1 LLGICKKK
9 GKKKHGHPRKRKC
22 DKNAD
27 ARGCTIDDECSG
39 ENSDCPKFEGGS
51 CAVTVGGKPFCF
63 TDGEC
68 FACESNDEC
77 VTETGEASARCIE
90 CPNECEQQLFNSR
103 ACVFFDPTPPI

>member
-1 LLGICKKK
+1 
-9 GKKKHGHPRKRKC
+9 
-22 DKNAD
+22 
-27 ARGCTIDDECSG
+27 
-39 ENSDCPKFEGGS
+39 
-51 CAVTVGGKPFCF
+51 VTVGGKPFCF

-103 ACVFFDPTPPI
+103 ACVFFDPTSPI